1 MNKLS
6 IIYTPIA
13 KSLSSFSGLNLFDDL
28 IHKLEIKKLFG
39 GELPKKQRQ
48 RGFSSWNKFYAG
60 ILGFIAGTDCLDDF
74 DWYGNDPLFLKLTN
88 SPSSETM
95 GKFLRS
101 FHPRKIERIRN
112 LLPLLALKIRL
123 SLEPK
128 CHQIIFKMDSSD
140 HQQYGL
146 KSEGVSYG
154 YKKFLCLNSQN
165 LFDDKGLCYG
175 FKLRSGNTHS
185 CVDATELIH
194 ETFSKIPEDIKKYFV
209 ADSAYSTMEIYNSL
223 INHKC
228 SFVINLKSTSW
239 KPLLTR
245 NKKRMKWS
253 STKLQFFDSNEC
265 QISSAIYPLKGLPDR
280 KFLRVVF
287 IRTLNINPTQED
299 NYPYRYYAVVTN
311 MSESEMSDEKVLKFY
326 RRRSQVEN
334 NIKDIK
340 NGMDFHHFPCMN
352 LKANNVWGLI
362 GVIAYNLMRYAS
374 FAVVPEKGCF
384 VETTRKRIVAIAGE
398 IITSARYIEIRMM
411 NYIHKEVIRIKQMMN
426 SVITVDAN
434 RLRPHDG
441 FKT

>member
-13 KSLSSFSGLNLFDDL
+13 KSISSFSGLNLFDDL
-28 IHKLEIKKLFG
+28 IHKFEIKNLLG

-60 ILGFIAGTDCLDDF
+60 ILGFVAGTECIDDF
-74 DWYGNDPLFLKLTN
+74 DWFGNDPLFLKLTN

-95 GKFLRS
+95 GKFLKS
-101 FHPRKIERIRN
+101 FHPRKIEEIRGK
-112 LLPLLALKIRL
+112 LPVLALKIRL
-123 SLEPK
+123 ALEPK
-128 CHQIIFKMDSSD
+128 CHKIIFKMDSSD

-146 KSEGVSYG
+146 KSEGVAYG
-154 YKKFLCLNSQN
+154 YKKHLCVNSQN

-194 ETFSKIPEDIKKYFV
+194 EAFSKIPKHIKKYFV

-223 INHKC
+223 LNHNC
-228 SFVINLKSTSW
+228 HFVINLKSNSW
-239 KPLLTR
+239 KPLLAKNRT
-245 NKKRMKWS
+245 KMTWT
-253 STKLQFFDSNEC
+253 STKLQFFKSKDC
-265 QISSAIYPLKGLPDR
+265 QISSTIYPLTGLPDR

-287 IRTLNINPTQED
+287 IRTINLKPTKE
-299 NYPYRYYAVVTN
+299 NNHRYHYYAVVTD
-311 MSESEMSDEKVLKFY
+311 MSSSEMSDEKVLKFY

-340 NGMDFHHFPCMN
+340 NGMDFHHFPCMK
-352 LKANNVWGLI
+352 LRANNVWGLI

-374 FAVVPEKGCF
+374 FAVVPDKGCF
-384 VETTRKRIVAIAGE
+384 VKTTRKRIVAIAGE
-398 IITSARYIEIRMM
+398 IITSARYVEIRMM
-411 NYIHKEVIRIKQMMN
+411 NYIHKEVIRVKQMMN
-426 SVITVDAN
+426 SVMTVDAN
-434 RLRPHDG
+434 RLRPRD